1 MVDGAE
7 GLLRHRVLREEA
19 LYRIVARGERLVE
32 LEVVRAPGLAPG
44 ARVLVTRTAAAGM
57 AGWRSKSGARGV
69 AGRRRRGGWTL
80 RAGANVAALVGRG
93 LRAARAR
100 AARIGGLTARP

>member
-19 LYRIVARGERLVE
+19 LYRVVGAGERLVE

-44 ARVLVTRTAAAGM
+44 ARLRVTRAAAACM
-57 AGWRSKSGARGV
+57 AGWRGEPAVEAGGHWRARG
-69 AGRRRRGGWTL
+69 A
-80 RAGANVAALVGRG
+80 
-93 LRAARAR
+93 
-100 AARIGGLTARP
+100 